1 MHWIQARKAFE
12 QGAVGVEFHHL
23 VGVDGVRL
31 DLARIGDG
39 AAGTLWVRDG
49 ERLAAI
55 LGRDDISRHGGHPVV
70 MANPAKHILGIAV
83 GPEAMPA
90 HTLLSLFLNERRHM
104 VGLIDECIQLV
115 LPSRV
120 FDRDDILFNCLAA
133 GMAVTASAAL
143 RWARRLTGRLLD
155 SASA

>member
-55 LGRDDISRHGGHPVV
+55 LGRDDVSRHGGHPVV

-90 HTLLSLFLNERRHM
+90 QIRLLPGVFDLEHH
-104 VGLIDECIQLV
+104 V
-115 LPSRV
+115 LPGAEPGQP
-120 FDRDDILFNCLAA
+120 D
-133 GMAVTASAAL
+133 
-143 RWARRLTGRLLD
+143 WWLLD
-155 SASA
+155 SASPAPTPPIGAGGNALTATG